1 MFSFLHMAMADFP
14 HYYHLA
20 GHDMALAQAW
30 SKPVDTLL
38 AWNRKSHG
46 GDELEKSMFS
56 ETARVMVY
64 SMNDTA
70 WLKKTVSLIV

>member
-1 MFSFLHMAMADFP
+1 
-14 HYYHLA
+14 
-20 GHDMALAQAW
+20 MALAQAW